1 MELDL
6 WLVEEGRS
14 VGYEL
19 EGTRRCVRAVARG
32 SDSGLVKLAGDGER
46 EK

>member
-1 MELDL
+1 MKLDL

-14 VGYEL
+14 VGYGL
-19 EGTRRCVRAVARG
+19 EGRRRCVRVAAG
-32 SDSGLVKLAGDGER
+32 GFDLGLVKLAGDGEG

>member
-6 WLVEEGRS
+6 WPVEEGRS
-14 VGYEL
+14 VGYGL
-19 EGTRRCVRAVARG
+19 EGRRRCVRAVTGG
-32 SDSGLVKLAGDGER
+32 SDSGLVKLAGDGEG